1 MKRRQS
7 DDRYPG
13 DYGGYDDQGYDR
25 YDGGYDDSYDDGSGF
40 QDDPFSE
47 ASAAVNH
54 RVQAQQSQA
63 KRKKKK
69 KVRITVIAT
78 GFKANTAQSAMD
90 FSRKDNV
97 FNSTTPRNGAQQNQA
112 PQQTQSTY
120 QQLYSNE
127 PRFADEDYIPDFLKR
142 Q

>member
-63 KRKKKK
+63 KRKK
-69 KVRITVIAT
+69 R
-78 GFKANTAQSAMD
+78 
-90 FSRKDNV
+90 R
-97 FNSTTPRNGAQQNQA
+97 
-112 PQQTQSTY
+112 
-120 QQLYSNE
+120 
-127 PRFADEDYIPDFLKR
+127 
-142 Q
+142 